1 MLFIKRGAF
10 LLKMFGGSEFG
21 EVKHTKSFP
30 LKPEYFIV
38 FICSNSRGEPLFVFQ
53 QLYVFFVKE
62 RNCLKKGIN
71 ECTKRSVPCLM
82 SVTRKSSNVSK
93 LVLY

>member
-1 MLFIKRGAF
+1 M
-10 LLKMFGGSEFG
+10 S
-21 EVKHTKSFP
+21 
-30 LKPEYFIV
+30 Y
-38 FICSNSRGEPLFVFQ
+38 
-53 QLYVFFVKE
+53 FVKE

-71 ECTKRSVPCLM
+71 ECTKRLVPCLM